1 MSTPLDELPIIDVDT
16 HFTEP
21 PDLWTSRA
29 PAVLADRAP
38 RVTRNDRGQ
47 EQWIADDGLV
57 LGPVGYCVIRPD
69 GSKENGQV
77 TLDTF
82 AEVHP
87 GASEPKARLGV
98 MDSFGITM
106 QILYPNVLGFTGSFV
121 MNIRDEALRNFCIT
135 AYNDAAADVQ
145 RAGDGR
151 LFPQAVLPIWDV
163 EAAVDEIERAHDHL
177 GLTGIVITDSPET
190 WGLPVLSDAH
200 WDPVWATAQER
211 SLPVNFHIGGGG
223 PMGTVW
229 PGPSGGASIA
239 AMSTLADMGNMRCL
253 TNLIFSGLLDRFP
266 SLKFVSVESGV
277 GWIPFLIECAEY
289 QMDENGVTGLD
300 LRPREYFQRQI
311 YASYW
316 FESEIGSALA
326 KLGEDNVMFETDFPH
341 PTCLYPAVR
350 EKVHETLG
358 GLAPRVQKKIL
369 YETAARVYNLPL
381 PRGVGQDASV

>member
-1 MSTPLDELPIIDVDT
+1 MDTDLDALPVIDVDT

-29 PAVLADRAP
+29 PAALAGRVP
-38 RVTRNDRGQ
+38 RVERNERGQ
-47 EQWIADDGLV
+47 EQWVVDRDLV

-87 GASEPKARLGV
+87 GATEPAARLRV

-106 QILYPNVLGFTGSFV
+106 QIIYPNVLGFTGSFV
-121 MNIRDEALRNFCIT
+121 MNVKDEALRNFCVT
-135 AYNDAAADVQ
+135 AYNDAAADLQ
-145 RAGDGR
+145 AAGRGR

-163 EAAVDEIERAHDHL
+163 AAAVRELERSHDHL
-177 GLTGIVITDSPET
+177 GLTGLVLTDSPEV
-190 WGLPVLSDAH
+190 WGLPVLSDPV
-200 WDPVWATAQER
+200 WDPLWAAAQER
-211 SLPVNFHIGGGG
+211 GLPVNFHIGGGG
-223 PMGTVW
+223 PMGAVW
-229 PGPSGGASIA
+229 QGPSPGAWIA
-239 AMSTLADMGNMRCL
+239 AMSTLADMGNMRCI

-289 QMDENGVTGLD
+289 QWDENAVTGLA

-311 YASYW
+311 FASYW
-316 FESEIGSALA
+316 FENEIGSALA
-326 KLGEDNVMFETDFPH
+326 KLGDENLMFETDFPH
-341 PTCLYPAVR
+341 PTCLYPKVR
-350 EKVHETLG
+350 EKIHETLG
-358 GLAPRVQKKIL
+358 GLEPRVQRKVL
-369 YETAARVYNLPL
+369 FETAARVYGLALP
-381 PRGVGQDASV
+381 A